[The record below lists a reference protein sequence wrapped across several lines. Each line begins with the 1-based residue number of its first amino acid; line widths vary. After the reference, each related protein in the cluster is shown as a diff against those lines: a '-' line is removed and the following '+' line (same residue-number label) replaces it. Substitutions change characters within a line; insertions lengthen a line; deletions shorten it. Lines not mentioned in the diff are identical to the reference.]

1 MVGFTEFGEEPEIV
15 LATFSAGAKGIR
27 RHCAGRVA
35 IRGAKEL
42 LGDHSMS
49 VIFKSARSPIRRR
62 GFTLI
67 ELLVVITIIGIL
79 VGLLLP
85 AIQAARDAAR
95 RVQCNNNIKQLA
107 LALLNFQSARGKLPP
122 SSYWRSG
129 ANWRLDN
136 TLPGATNANNGQL
149 AENWVI
155 MILPFI
161 EQKDLKAAFDLTKPI
176 PNAVND
182 EPRSRRIPIMLCP
195 SDSFNDKQF
204 DARTSPAVSAMGK
217 LWGRGNYAAN
227 ASLGYF
233 AAGGGLL
240 GNAVQAWADKYTAG
254 VMGANVAYRLS
265 DIKDGTSK
273 TILLGEIRAG
283 VTTFDSRGTW
293 AMSAGS
299 SALWCHGY
307 YQDDNGPNAINPQ
320 ADDCRACAEVEQ
332 SLGGSGSPSKGET
345 ALLRMGMP
353 CYEGDGADRQ
363 QTARSM
369 HQGGVYVA
377 MCDGSVHYIS
387 DFIERDLQDFLVS
400 PPTHLSVWDKLNLSN
415 DGKSLSGNSY

>member
-1 MVGFTEFGEEPEIV
+1 MP
-15 LATFSAGAKGIR
+15 
-27 RHCAGRVA
+27 
-35 IRGAKEL
+35 
-42 LGDHSMS
+42 
-49 VIFKSARSPIRRR
+49 VIFKSARPSIRRR

-95 RVQCNNNIKQLA
+95 RVQCNNNIKQLC
-107 LALLNFQSARGKLPP
+107 LALRNFEQARRKLPA

-129 ANWRLDN
+129 PKWTLDDS
-136 TLPGATNANNGQL
+136 LPGATTANNGQL

-161 EQKDLKAAFDLTKPI
+161 EEKATKNAFDLTKPI
-176 PNAVND
+176 PSAAND
-182 EPRSRRIPIMLCP
+182 IPRSQRIPVMLCP
-195 SDSFNDKQF
+195 SDSFNQKQF
-204 DARTSPAVSAMGK
+204 DATTSPAVSQMGK

-233 AAGGGLL
+233 AAGEAVL
-240 GNAVQAWADKYTAG
+240 GNGVANWANKYTAG
-254 VMGANVAYRLS
+254 VMGANVAYRMS
-265 DIKDGTSK
+265 DIHDGTSK

-293 AMSAGS
+293 AMSAGA
-299 SALWCHGY
+299 SALWAHGY
-307 YQDDNGPNAINPQ
+307 FQDDNGPNANNPN

-332 SLGGSGSPSKGET
+332 SLGGSGSGSPGEK

-353 CYEGDGADRQ
+353 CYDGDGADRQ
-363 QTARSM
+363 QTIRSM
-369 HQGGVYVA
+369 HQAGAYVG
-377 MCDGSVHYIS
+377 MCDGSVHFIS
-387 DFIERDLQDFLVS
+387 DYIERDLQDFES
-400 PPTHLSVWDKLNLSN
+400 TKPTHLSVWDKLNLSN
-415 DGKSLSGNSY
+415 DGLGLGNTTF

>member
-1 MVGFTEFGEEPEIV
+1 
-15 LATFSAGAKGIR
+15 
-27 RHCAGRVA
+27 
-35 IRGAKEL
+35 
-42 LGDHSMS
+42 MS
-49 VIFKSARSPIRRR
+49 VVFKPVRPPIRRR

-95 RVQCNNNIKQLA
+95 RVQCNNNIKQLC
-107 LALLNFQSARGKLPP
+107 LALRNFEQANRKLPA

-129 ANWRLDN
+129 PKWTLDN
-136 TLPGATNANNGQL
+136 TLPGATTANNGQL

-155 MILPFI
+155 MTLPFF
-161 EQKDLKAAFDLTKPI
+161 EEKQAKNAFDLTKPI
-176 PNAVND
+176 PSAVND
-182 EPRSRRIPIMLCP
+182 EPRSRRLAIMLCP
-195 SDSFNDKQF
+195 SDSYNDKLF
-204 DARTSPAVSAMGK
+204 DAQSSPAVKAMGK

-233 AAGGGLL
+233 AAGGDVHGDS
-240 GNAVQAWADKYTAG
+240 VQGWAGRFTAG
-254 VMGANVAYRLS
+254 VMGANIAYRMS
-265 DIKDGTSK
+265 NIHDGTSK

-293 AMSAGS
+293 AMSAGA

-320 ADDCRACAEVEQ
+320 ADDCRACAEVEAA
-332 SLGGSGSPSKGET
+332 LGGGSTGVGSAGEK
-345 ALLRMGMP
+345 ALLRIGMP

-363 QTARSM
+363 QTVRSM
-369 HQGGVYVA
+369 HQGGAYVG
-377 MCDGSVHYIS
+377 MCDGSVHFIS
-387 DFIERDLQDFLVS
+387 DYIERDTQDFLNAT
-400 PPTHLSVWDKLNLSN
+400 PTHLSVWDKLNLSN
-415 DGKSLSGNSY
+415 DGLGLGNTTF